1 MEFKTITIKNF
12 KSIQQVDITDIQR
25 ALILV
30 GKNNVGKTSILNG
43 ILSMV
48 GQYQP
53 KVEDF
58 RKIEIPIE
66 INGIF
71 QLDERDML
79 YFFQNKKISDE
90 KEFQKWYQ
98 EFQEKIPSFC
108 ETYYKHNKV
117 RGTFSFAYQLFV
129 DGSRVIGE
137 TLGEENLYIQ
147 TLFPK
152 IYFVDYNRDM
162 TEIQKDIWE
171 FQGNQELE
179 FLKEGGTI
187 CKEKGDLSSLEQKT
201 GGQLTISDLFCLL
214 EHKISSINLAPFCE
228 KLNKN
233 FKLYGSGN
241 QKIQYEMQ
249 MKPNEFLSINTR
261 VYHTERKKYGSIE
274 TLGAG
279 FKSIYL
285 FSLLKTYLEQKRY
298 TVPCIIMIEDPEIF
312 LHSQLQKAASEI
324 LYQLSKKN
332 QIIFST
338 HSPNMIFNFST
349 KQIRQVVLNK
359 KFHTLVNQKTNMDDI
374 LNDLGYTA
382 GDFMNVNFVF
392 IVEGK
397 DDSSRLPMLLEKYY
411 SEIYDSR
418 GRLQRIAIIP
428 VNSCMNIQT
437 YAHLKYMNKLY
448 LKDQFLLI
456 RDSDGKNP
464 KMLKRELCT
473 HYRRQESYDKNNL
486 PRVEMRNVL
495 ILKYYSFE
503 NYFLDPATMVKI
515 GVLQSEEEFY
525 NKLFQKYISN
535 LSKLDSMKRLQK
547 LKGIRIRTKEDIK
560 NNIEDIKIYVRGH
573 NLFDIFY
580 GKYKGEREEEILKQY
595 VEVAPRKVFAH
606 ILDSID
612 QFIYFENRKK

>member
-1 MEFKTITIKNF
+1 MQFQTILIKNF
-12 KSIQQVDITDIQR
+12 KSIQQIEMTDIQR
-25 ALILV
+25 AFILI
-30 GKNNVGKTSILNG
+30 GKNNVGKTSILNA
-43 ILSMV
+43 ILTLV
-48 GQYQP
+48 GKYEPQI
-53 KVEDF
+53 EDF
-58 RKIEIPIE
+58 RKANVPIE
-66 INGIF
+66 ISGTLN
-71 QLDERDML
+71 LDERDIL
-79 YFFQNKKISDE
+79 YFYQNKKISEERD
-90 KEFQKWYQ
+90 FNLWYLK
-98 EFQEKIPSFC
+98 FQEKFPSFH
-108 ETYYKHNKV
+108 ETYRKKNYV
-117 RGTFSFAYQLFV
+117 RGTIFFAYQLFSN
-129 DGSRVIGE
+129 GEKRIGE
-137 TLGEENLYIQ
+137 NLGEQNPYIEIV
-147 TLFPK
+147 FPK

-179 FLKEGGTI
+179 FLKENGTT
-187 CKEKGDLSSLEQKT
+187 CKGKEDILSLEKKT
-201 GGQLTISDLFCLL
+201 GEQMSISDLFSLL
-214 EHKISSINLAPFCE
+214 EYKISNINLAPFCE

-233 FKLYGSGN
+233 FKLYGRGN
-241 QKIQYEMQ
+241 QKIQYDIQ
-249 MKPNEFLSINTR
+249 IRPHEFLWIDTK

-285 FSLLKTYLEQKRY
+285 FSLLKTYLEQNTY

-312 LHSQLQKAASEI
+312 LHSQLQKSASEI

-338 HSPNMIFNFST
+338 HSPNMIFNFSK

-359 KFHTLVNQKTNMDDI
+359 KFHTTIKEKTNMDEI
-374 LNDLGYTA
+374 LNDLGYSA

-411 SEIYDSR
+411 SEIYDNN
-418 GRLQRIAIIP
+418 GKLQRIAIIP

-456 RDSDGKNP
+456 RDSDGKEP
-464 KMLKRELCT
+464 KKLKRELCT
-473 HYRRQESYDKNNL
+473 HYRKQENYDRNNL
-486 PRVEMRNVL
+486 PKVEMKNVL

-503 NYFLDPATMVKI
+503 NYFLDPSTMVKI
-515 GVLQSEEEFY
+515 GVIQSEDEFY
-525 NKLFQKYISN
+525 SRLFQKYVSN
-535 LSKLDSMKRLQK
+535 LNKLDSMKRLQK
-547 LKGIRIRTKEDIK
+547 LKGIRIRSKEDIK
-560 NNIEDIKIYVRGH
+560 KYMEDIKIYVRGH

-580 GKYKGEREEEILKQY
+580 GKYKDEREKEILKQY
-595 VEVAPRKVFAH
+595 IEIAPRKVFAN

-612 QFIYFENRKK
+612 KFIYFENRKK